1 MIQVSY
7 VPKEYIN
14 TCWKEVEGY
23 LKKATDY
30 TKGRYE
36 VHDLYLSICKYDYH
50 LWIAFD
56 KEEIKGA
63 VVTNITQYPRKKY
76 VCMAFCGGKELVKW
90 KDQMLDLLRKWAKDN
105 GCSGIEATGRRGWAK
120 SLQSQGHKSLWE
132 SFELP
137 LEKD

>member
-63 VVTNITQYPRKKY
+63 VVTNITQYPRKNMY
-76 VCMAFCGGKELVKW
+76 VWHFAAEKNLLNGKI
-90 KDQMLDLLRKWAKDN
+90 R
-105 GCSGIEATGRRGWAK
+105 C
-120 SLQSQGHKSLWE
+120 
-132 SFELP
+132 
-137 LEKD
+137 